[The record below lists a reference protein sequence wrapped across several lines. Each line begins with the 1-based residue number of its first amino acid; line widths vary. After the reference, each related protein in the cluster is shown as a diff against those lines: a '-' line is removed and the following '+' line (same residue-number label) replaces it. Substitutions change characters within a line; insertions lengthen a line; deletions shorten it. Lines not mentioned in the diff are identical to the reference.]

1 LLSAAQTIPDP
12 TVATKAVIASNSLI
26 AGLKDEKI
34 PADQQYFKTIVLHL
48 NSLAGNTSNP
58 SVAKAIHATRLSLA
72 EYSSA
77 LQLEPQT
84 GGQIVV
90 SRNME
95 HAWVLSHSP
104 NGTFRGIR
112 FDFRKVTGNAIVVEE
127 SPNTLFE
134 NDIIEGGNQLL
145 DGIKW
150 HTVTFVGTHISY
162 YGGYTELENVRFV
175 NCTFDVPLQ
184 IDAPRST
191 KAKQFL
197 EMATLNLPKF
207 VG

>member
-1 LLSAAQTIPDP
+1 MGAAQTTTSP
-12 TVATKAVIASNSLI
+12 TIATRAVIVVNSLI
-26 AGLKDEKI
+26 AGLKDEKS
-34 PADQQYFKTIVLHL
+34 PADSQYFKTVVLHL
-48 NSLAGNTSNP
+48 NNLAGKTNNP
-58 SVAKAIHATRLSLA
+58 SVAKAIHATRISLA
-72 EYSSA
+72 EYNSA
-77 LQLEPQT
+77 LQPEPQT
-84 GGQIVV
+84 GGQIEI
-90 SRNME
+90 SRPME
-95 HAWVLSHSP
+95 HALVISHSP
-104 NGTFRGIR
+104 DGVARGIR

-150 HTVTFVGTHISY
+150 HTVTFVGTHVSY
-162 YGGYTELENVRFV
+162 HGGYTELENVRFV
-175 NCTFDVPLQ
+175 NCTFDVPVR
-184 IDAPRST
+184 IDKPRDNT